1 MLDWLIIGGG
11 VHGTY
16 LSNLLLNRAG
26 VPPEKLRVIDP
37 FETPLAV
44 WRRRA
49 RACGMRYLRSPATH
63 NIDLHILSVHRFA
76 KAALGRAHAD
86 FIPPYYRP
94 SSGLFERHC
103 NHVVRERGLDRIRI
117 LGRALDVRET
127 GGGLSVETDAGP
139 LSARR
144 VILALGQGDHL
155 CWPDWALELQ
165 RSGGPVHHV
174 FDPDF
179 QREKLPDHP
188 ETVIIGGGI
197 TAVQLA
203 LSFVRKMTG
212 RITLLSRHPLRIN
225 NLDFDPCW
233 IGPKCLRSYLGTPYP
248 DRRDVVDGA
257 RNRGTVPEEAA
268 EAFERLVRSG
278 RVAYRVANVRDALLD
293 NGRIRLAT
301 DAGSCCPVDQIVLAT
316 GFGPQR
322 PGGKLTDRMVEALDL
337 ETAACGYPVLDDL
350 YRWHPRVFVA
360 GALAELRGGPC
371 SRNIV
376 GVRNAGREI
385 LKAVG

>member
-11 VHGTY
+11 IHGTY
-16 LSNLLLNRAG
+16 LSNLLLTRASI
-26 VPPEKLRVIDP
+26 PSEKLRVMDP
-37 FETPLAV
+37 FKTPLAA

-49 RACGMRYLRSPATH
+49 RACGMAYLRSPATH

-76 KAALGRAHAD
+76 GTAAGRPHAD

-94 SSGLFERHC
+94 STGLFERHC
-103 NHVVRERGLDRIRI
+103 DFVVQERGLDAVRIP
-117 LGRALDVRET
+117 GRALDIREA
-127 GGGLSVETDAGP
+127 GNGLAVETDIGP
-139 LSARR
+139 VSTRR
-144 VILALGQGDHL
+144 MILALGPGEHL
-155 CWPDWALELQ
+155 CWPDWAREIRQ
-165 RSGGPVHHV
+165 EGGAVSHV

-179 QREKLPDHP
+179 RREELPDRP
-188 ETVIIGGGI
+188 EAVIIGGGV

-203 LSFVRKMTG
+203 LSLAREMSG

-233 IGPKCLRSYLGTPYP
+233 IGPKCLRSYAGTPYP
-248 DRRDVVDGA
+248 LRRDIVDRA
-257 RNRGTVPEEAA
+257 RNRGTVPEETAA
-268 EAFERLVRSG
+268 AFERLARSG
-278 RVAYRVANVRDALLD
+278 RVIYRVADVRDASLD
-293 NGRIRLAT
+293 GDRIRLAT
-301 DAGSCCPVDQIVLAT
+301 DTGSCRADRIILAT
-316 GFGPQR
+316 GFGPER

-337 ETAACGYPVLDDL
+337 ETAGCGYPVLDDL
-350 YRWHPRVFVA
+350 YRWHPRIFVT

-371 SRNIV
+371 ARNIV